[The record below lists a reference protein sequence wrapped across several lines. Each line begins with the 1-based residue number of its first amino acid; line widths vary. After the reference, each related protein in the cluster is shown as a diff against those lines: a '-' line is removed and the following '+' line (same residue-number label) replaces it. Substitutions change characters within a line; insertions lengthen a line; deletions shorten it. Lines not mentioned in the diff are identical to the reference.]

1 MARLG
6 SHERFQTYSLV
17 TMKKSNKTKKIRL
30 RTIKPVTIE
39 EFQRIYGISDAKLK
53 KLRKLVG
60 QV

>member
-1 MARLG
+1 
-6 SHERFQTYSLV
+6 
-17 TMKKSNKTKKIRL
+17 MKKSNKTKKIRL